1 MHALGILPP
10 VSGHA
15 QAVVDGDSLDHQ
27 HVVLGFNLANRLYL
41 EAVPLDFDLTRFQ
54 RAGKG
59 AGQSAAGR
67 GYHVVERR
75 RMRRELLRRNVV
87 MLGNLRVDAE
97 HDRLLLA
104 GQVRETLGAAQPL
117 DPHARDISRLS
128 HGYTLPVPTLDRK
141 ASTAG
146 RVSGSEAGSATSV
159 APADSRH
166 QKRALPAALAV
177 PVGIAPCRCAAGRRR
192 RSPGT
197 VRRSRL

>member
-1 MHALGILPP
+1 MSSSSSIFVFMALQLRKFGVSDPNERLSRTAAAPHPRTRQVSLRPARAPSAPRSSLQAAGNRAEPGVESMHALGILPP

-97 HDRLLLA
+97 
-104 GQVRETLGAAQPL
+104 Q
-117 DPHARDISRLS
+117 
-128 HGYTLPVPTLDRK
+128 
-141 ASTAG
+141 
-146 RVSGSEAGSATSV
+146 
-159 APADSRH
+159 
-166 QKRALPAALAV
+166 
-177 PVGIAPCRCAAGRRR
+177 
-192 RSPGT
+192 
-197 VRRSRL
+197 